1 MPVSQV
7 ESNEQIKRRTVMAMN
22 VAIEKQKDGTY
33 IAYNTDGE
41 NVSLIGTGSTVSEAK
56 DDFFNSLQETIDAC
70 KEAGMDVPPALNEE
84 PVFKFD
90 VSSLFEYYGML
101 NVSAFAR
108 YLGINETLLRQ
119 YKQGGTYISDSQ
131 LKRIEDGIHT
141 LGNEFARLRLV

>member
-1 MPVSQV
+1 
-7 ESNEQIKRRTVMAMN
+7 MAMN

-41 NVSLIGTGSTVSEAK
+41 NVSLIGTGNTVSEAK
-56 DDFFNSLQETIDAC
+56 DDFFNSLQEAIDAC
-70 KEAGMDVPPALNEE
+70 KEAGMDVPSALNEE
-84 PVFKFD
+84 PMFKFD

-108 YLGINETLLRQ
+108 YLGINEALLRQ

>member
-1 MPVSQV
+1 
-7 ESNEQIKRRTVMAMN
+7 MAMN

-33 IAYNTDGE
+33 IAYNIDGE
-41 NVSLIGTGSTVSEAK
+41 NVSLIGTGNTVSEAK
-56 DDFFNSLQETIDAC
+56 DDFFNSLQEAVDAC
-70 KEAGMDVPPALNEE
+70 KEAKMDVPSALDEE

-90 VSSLFEYYGML
+90 VSSLFEYYSML

-108 YLGINETLLRQ
+108 YLGINEALLRQ
-119 YKQGGTYISDSQ
+119 YKQGGTYISESQ

>member
-1 MPVSQV
+1 
-7 ESNEQIKRRTVMAMN
+7 MAMN